1 MLDPNTPIWQL
12 TVGQFIELVESQQ
25 PKIESYTA
33 PEKEEFLNT
42 DEACQYL
49 KISKA
54 TLFRWRK
61 VGYLKSDKVGGIL
74 RFRKSQ
80 LDSILTSN
88 Q

>member
-1 MLDPNTPIWQL
+1 MLDPNTPVWQL
-12 TVGQFIELVESQQ
+12 TVGQLLELVDKQQ
-25 PKIESYTA
+25 PKIELKTE
-33 PEKEEFLNT
+33 PEKEEYFNT
-42 DEACQYL
+42 DEACHYL

-88 Q
+88 Y

>member
-12 TVGQFIELVESQQ
+12 TVGQLLELVEMQK
-25 PKIESYTA
+25 PIVAA
-33 PEKEEFLNT
+33 PIKEEEKFFNT

-49 KISKA
+49 RISKA

-74 RFRKSQ
+74 RFRKSH
-80 LDSILTSN
+80 LDQILTSN
-88 Q
+88 Y